1 MHYKNQNL
9 LSLTLTNYI
18 KCRTYILSSGQI
30 IMLMLRTP
38 VVRIRVSVRKKE
50 SSVSG
55 GLHLD
60 FLQRLDT
67 VIPPGQ

>member
-1 MHYKNQNL
+1 
-9 LSLTLTNYI
+9 
-18 KCRTYILSSGQI
+18 
-30 IMLMLRTP
+30 MLMLRTP
-38 VVRIRVSVRKKE
+38 VVRIRVLVRKKE

-67 VIPPGQ
+67 VISPGQ